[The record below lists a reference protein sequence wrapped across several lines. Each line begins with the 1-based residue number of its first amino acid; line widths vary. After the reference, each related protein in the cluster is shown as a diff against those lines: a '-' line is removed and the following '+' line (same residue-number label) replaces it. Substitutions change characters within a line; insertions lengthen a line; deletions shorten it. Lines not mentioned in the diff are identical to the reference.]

1 MKNDQY
7 FRLNATMMANDS
19 ILILIDELGMEA
31 YGIYI
36 ALLGELRQRDD
47 YTCGVLCL
55 PALARRWNTE
65 PQMVHRVV
73 TDFGLFLLDP
83 DESSFSSPY
92 LDDSMQ
98 KLEEKRR
105 QSVQGGT
112 VRAATAERSADG
124 RFTSAVQPEEKSLE
138 EKEKEEE
145 EEKEETPA
153 APAIFS
159 SHEVAQKGS
168 AWEACI
174 DSAFLEQSWVEI
186 QAMHSGMSRVFVE
199 RRGVGVVVRDGC
211 TCRKCRW
218 HRGKR
223 QWHFGQETVAL
234 TASSIRNNL
243 F

>member
-1 MKNDQY
+1 M
-7 FRLNATMMANDS
+7 
-19 ILILIDELGMEA
+19 ILIDELGMEA

-73 TDFGLFLLDP
+73 TDFGLFLLAP

-105 QSVQGGT
+105 QSAQGGT

-124 RFTSAVQPEEKSLE
+124 RFTSAVQPEEKSREEKSLE
-138 EKEKEEE
+138 EKEKE

-199 RRGVGVVVRDGC
+199 RRGAGVVGRDGC

-218 HRGKR
+218 HRGRK
-223 QWHFGQETVAL
+223 TVAL
-234 TASSIRNNL
+234 RARDSGTCGQFYSEQSVLKSQNFLIKPTG
-243 F
+243 